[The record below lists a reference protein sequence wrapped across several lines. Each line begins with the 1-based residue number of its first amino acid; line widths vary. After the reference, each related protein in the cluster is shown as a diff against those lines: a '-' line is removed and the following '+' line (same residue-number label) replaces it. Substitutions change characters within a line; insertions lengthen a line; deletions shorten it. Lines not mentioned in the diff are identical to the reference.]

1 MMVCTVITYL
11 GDYTLHYVKL
21 YVIFD
26 AGTFRVKMAAAG
38 KKHKGYDISFK
49 LEAVEYAEMN
59 SNEKAAKKFRVRL
72 FILRKR
78 PTQQELINAGSPIN
92 AGSRINA
99 GGSDLLYQ

>member
-1 MMVCTVITYL
+1 MQARFVL
-11 GDYTLHYVKL
+11 KWLL
-21 YVIFD
+21 PE
-26 AGTFRVKMAAAG
+26 
-38 KKHKGYDISFK
+38 KKHKGYDINFK

-78 PTQQELINAGSPIN
+78 PIQQELINAGSPIN

>member
-1 MMVCTVITYL
+1 M
-11 GDYTLHYVKL
+11 HYVKL

-26 AGTFRVKMAAAG
+26 AGTFRVKM
-38 KKHKGYDISFK
+38 KKNKGYDINFK

-78 PTQQELINAGSPIN
+78 PIQQELINAGSPIN
-92 AGSRINA
+92 AG
-99 GGSDLLYQ
+99 GCDLLYQ